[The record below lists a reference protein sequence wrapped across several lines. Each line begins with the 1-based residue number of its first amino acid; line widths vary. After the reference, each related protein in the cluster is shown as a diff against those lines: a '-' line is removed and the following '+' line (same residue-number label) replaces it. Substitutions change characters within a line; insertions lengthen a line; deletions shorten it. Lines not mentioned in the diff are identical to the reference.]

1 MAMLFEE
8 LNKQIEKQNEKK
20 RRKKNQKHR
29 KPVDMKTLLKNKTI
43 RNNKGEKYEDMLA
56 ASYTNFEK
64 ELRKSFQGNSK
75 ILEDSQDRAELF
87 TNKRFCKAICH
98 VAKDLYEEGGKSA
111 YPRFTMFEISELYI
125 TNNKLFAEEEKVCEA
140 YVKLFGKCNK
150 KQIKKLSSE
159 MKIKKMEALALL
171 LSTTSYK
178 DARMKAMIPKFKKF
192 LGLLYDMEDLTEKKV
207 IKAISAC
214 FPNKKSQFIS
224 FALSERNKSKENK
237 NFNVVTNAILSI
249 LNKMD
254 SDDRKA
260 IIKSYAKNRKAK
272 PNSGRRINLYSISEE
287 EYKNVARTV
296 ERLIDTGMDKELF
309 A

>member
-8 LNKQIEKQNEKK
+8 MNRDIEEQKRKK
-20 RRKKNQKHR
+20 ERKKNQKHR
-29 KPVDMKTLLKNKTI
+29 KPMDIKTLVKAKTI
-43 RNNKGEKYEDMLA
+43 KRYKKDYDEVLA
-56 ASYTNFEK
+56 ASFTNFEK
-64 ELRKSFQGNSK
+64 ELKKSLQGNSK
-75 ILEDSQDRAELF
+75 VLEDAQDRAELF
-87 TNKRFCKAICH
+87 TNKKFCKALCR
-98 VAKDLYEEGGKSA
+98 VAKEVYEEGGKSA

-125 TNNKLFAEEEKVCEA
+125 TNNKLFSEEEKVCEA

-150 KQIKKLSSE
+150 KQIKKLASD

-192 LGLLYDMEDLTEKKV
+192 LGLLYDMEDLSEKKV
-207 IKAISAC
+207 IKAINAC

-224 FALSERNKSKENK
+224 FALGERNKSKENK
-237 NFNVVTNAILSI
+237 NFNIVTNAVLTI

-254 SDDRKA
+254 SDDRKQ
-260 IIKSYAKNRKAK
+260 IIKAYAKSRKNK
-272 PNSGRRINLYSISEE
+272 PNAGRRLNLYSISEE